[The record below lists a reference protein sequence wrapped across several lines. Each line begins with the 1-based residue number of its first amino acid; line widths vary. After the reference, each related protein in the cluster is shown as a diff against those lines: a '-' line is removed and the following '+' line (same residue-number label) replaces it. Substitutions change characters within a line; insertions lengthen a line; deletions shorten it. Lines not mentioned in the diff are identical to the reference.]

1 MNSIHS
7 FGTNLSQLM
16 FISLPNEQAFEAAW
30 MWLPLHIPAW
40 NKECVY
46 ACCAAALQLTSS
58 SDTHL
63 LMVAPVS
70 CLWSLFP
77 EEKQITISS
86 LTLHQPSST
95 GKTRL
100 PLPLCQLWHLNWFWG
115 WYSCCLLRVLLATY
129 AGFQQEGDLLP
140 QPQHKLF
147 TMVLFLNL
155 LNTYRKFSVKKYQ

>member
-1 MNSIHS
+1 MELVFCSNKSTDQLPDLFQFINQVNSIHS

-16 FISLPNEQAFEAAW
+16 FISLPNEKAFEAAR

-46 ACCAAALQLTSS
+46 ACCAATLQLTSP
-58 SDTHL
+58 SDSHL

-77 EEKQITISS
+77 EEEQVSISG

-95 GKTRL
+95 SRTRL
-100 PLPLCQLWHLNWFWG
+100 LKLSSIAPLPAVALEL
-115 WYSCCLLRVLLATY
+115 VL
-129 AGFQQEGDLLP
+129 G
-140 QPQHKLF
+140 
-147 TMVLFLNL
+147 MV
-155 LNTYRKFSVKKYQ
+155 